1 MAATK
6 TYVIRDGV
14 EGPLEAI
21 TDAVLEAGLAS
32 NAELNATVDDLYAVV
47 KLEGTGVSGPRVVR
61 VWGRRA

>member
-21 TDAVLEAGLAS
+21 ADAVLEAGLATT
-32 NAELNATVDDLYAVV
+32 AELNATVDDLYAVV
-47 KLEGTGVSGPRVVR
+47 KLEGTGVSGPRVVPA
-61 VWGRRA
+61 WGRRA